1 MVNLWTPEAKRL
13 EPSGF
18 PGTLMGVGGAKVI
31 AHCTVGLG
39 FNAMDRVLREKQGE
53 PHYLYDP
60 VTDELGQYFS
70 IAVSSRSLKRGYVEK
85 SCNKAGTRVIQIEFV
100 AMPDGFTRYWKPGPN
115 FRAMMRDIRAQG
127 VPDEWLAPVAKDG
140 RLTGT
145 WRLTWENYLKGR
157 GWIGHCSAPAQ
168 DHWDPGPIDTQAI
181 FLAAYHEPG
190 GGLTP
195 GGQVATMPQFDPVI
209 KTLQVELVAAGLL
222 GISDIDGIDGPKTQG
237 AKEKFVAQLDDMQKA
252 IIDAV
257 QGVKTQLRKDLVLD
271 GGVGDKRFERDHA
284 LLMRVAAGVAALGN
298 KVAEGDRT
306 ILDAVDGIRAAMSA
320 AEVENPKEEE

>member
-157 GWIGHCSAPAQ
+157 GWIGHCSVPAQ

-181 FLAAYHEPG
+181 FTAAPG
-190 GGLTP
+190 WEAPDDKPTP
-195 GGQVATMPQFDPVI
+195 RFDPKI
-209 KTLQVELVAAGLL
+209 KELQTELVQAGLL
-222 GISDIDGIDGPKTQG
+222 KPSDVDGIDGKITQG
-237 AKEKFVAQLDDMQKA
+237 AKERYMARLDDIETA
-252 IIDAV
+252 IQLA
-257 QGVKTQLRKDLVLD
+257 KNQLRKELVLD
-271 GGVGDKRFERDHA
+271 GGVGDRRYERQQN
-284 LLMRVAAGVAALGN
+284 LLTGIGTAMAALGD
-298 KVAEGDRT
+298 KLAAGDAQILSAVESIKRALAEP
-306 ILDAVDGIRAAMSA
+306 
-320 AEVENPKEEE
+320 EVEKPGD